1 MKISGLCLFSLLSFS
16 FLPLFSAEELTGF
29 REEMYAT
36 DPVLKMR
43 IYEPEGAAKKASR
56 PAIVFFFGGGWR
68 GGNPSQFHHQC
79 LELKDHGFVAM
90 AAEYRIQSKHNSTPL
105 DSFED
110 AKSAIRWV
118 RKNAERLGIDPNR
131 IAAGGG
137 SAGGHLAAATA
148 DCKSLHPTDIRD
160 TPDAVVAFN
169 PALNLL
175 FDRVREKWGEE
186 VYATLE
192 PISPMQNL
200 NKKDHPPMIIFH
212 GIADGTVPFDTAQ
225 AYVEKAKEIGA
236 SPVPELVGYEGRDHG
251 FFNYG
256 RGDGKDYEDTVKR
269 TVEFFQK
276 LGWIE

>member
-1 MKISGLCLFSLLSFS
+1 MKIPVFFLLFVFS
-16 FLPLFSAEELTGF
+16 SSTLAVGQEVTGF
-29 REEMYAT
+29 REEVYSEDKA
-36 DPVLKMR
+36 VLKMR
-43 IYEPEGAAKKASR
+43 IYEPKGESVQDAR

-68 GGNPSQFHHQC
+68 NGTPKQFHTHC
-79 LELKDHGFVAM
+79 EVLKEHGFVAM
-90 AAEYRIQSKHNSTPL
+90 AAEYRIKSKHDSTPL

-118 RKNAERLGIDPNR
+118 RDNAERLGVDPGK

-148 DCKSLHPTDIRD
+148 VCESKHQTETRD

-175 FDRVREKWGEE
+175 FERVQEKWGEE

-192 PISPMQNL
+192 AISPLQNL

-212 GIADGTVPFDTAQ
+212 GEADSIVPFETAA
-225 AYVEKAKEIGA
+225 AYVARAEEIGV

-256 RGDGKDYEDTVKR
+256 RGDGKDYEDTVDR
-269 TVEFFQK
+269 MLGFFRD
-276 LGWIE
+276 LDWIE

>member
-1 MKISGLCLFSLLSFS
+1 MRISGLSALLAFV
-16 FLPLFSAEELTGF
+16 FAPIGFAQELTGF
-29 REEMYAT
+29 REEVYSKG

-43 IYEPEGAAKKASR
+43 IYEPEEGESGAGR

-68 GGNPSQFHHQC
+68 KGDPKQFHPHC
-79 LELKDHGFVAM
+79 EVLKEHGFVAM
-90 AAEYRIQSKHNSTPL
+90 AAEYRIQSKHDSTPL

-110 AKSAIRWV
+110 AKSAVRWV
-118 RKNAERLGIDPNR
+118 RTNAERLGIHPER

-148 DCKSLHPTDIRD
+148 VCESKQATEVRD

-175 FDRVREKWGEE
+175 FDRVRERWGED

-192 PISPMQNL
+192 PISPFQNL
-200 NKKDHPPMIIFH
+200 KGKDHPPMIIFH
-212 GIADGTVPFDTAQ
+212 GVADSTVPFETA
-225 AYVEKAKEIGA
+225 ADYVAKAEELGV
-236 SPVPELVGYEGRDHG
+236 SPVPELVGYEGRNHG

-269 TVEFFQK
+269 MLDFFRK
-276 LGWIE
+276 LDWVD